1 MRMLC
6 LLGVL
11 CCSAGVYGAEQEVDA
26 TQVPTLKAT
35 PTIKLAPATQLKLPG
50 STSAP
55 LDKPLTQQRDAQPAT
70 TGRALAPTTAPPKPA
85 SSTTAPAPDTPT
97 SAPAGTPGTA
107 PAPPVQERSTSP
119 DTLGVPATP
128 TSSGSL
134 LGTPLPPLPALQT
147 APARAQKDDR
157 EPGELLVV
165 SESVAS
171 ANLLMQQAR
180 SLGYTL
186 RSRSVLTQLGMV
198 VTRLA
203 LPDNT
208 SSEQAL
214 ARLQQLLPDVRGDA
228 NHRYAPLGND
238 TPVAAQQLGWQSH
251 PGCGAQLRIG
261 QVDTAIS
268 NTHPAHGRGQ
278 IVERSFLPAGVTS
291 AATLHG
297 SANASLL
304 LGGLDPGLIPAST
317 LYNAAV
323 FRQRNRKQQD
333 TDAMTVTQAL
343 EWLASQQIS
352 VIGMSLGGPHNRVL
366 ETAISRLLQRN
377 ILVVAA
383 AGNGG
388 ARGDAM
394 WPAAQAGVVA
404 VTAVDQDNR
413 LYKRATHGDYV
424 DFAAPGVDL
433 RVPDTDGKP
442 TYVSGTSHAVPF
454 AVAALALH
462 RARFTNDPATDRYA
476 IIQQMASRARD
487 LDPPGR
493 DPQTGWGLLQY
504 PGCPTN

>member
-1 MRMLC
+1 M
-6 LLGVL
+6 
-11 CCSAGVYGAEQEVDA
+11 SALVHGAGEASEA
-26 TQVPTLKAT
+26 TSPPTLKVS
-35 PTIKLAPATQLKLPG
+35 PSIKLVPATQLKSPA
-50 STSAP
+50 STQP
-55 LDKPLTQQRDAQPAT
+55 DKPLTQQLDAERAT
-70 TGRALAPTTAPPKPA
+70 NGRTLAPVTGQQTTPA
-85 SSTTAPAPDTPT
+85 SSASPPEQSTTTPDNIPGTPAAAKVPDRTTPLDTPAAT
-97 SAPAGTPGTA
+97 
-107 PAPPVQERSTSP
+107 
-119 DTLGVPATP
+119 ATP

-134 LGTPLPPLPALQT
+134 LGTPLPPLPAMQT
-147 APARAQKDDR
+147 VPARAQKDDR

-165 SESVAS
+165 SESVAA

-180 SLGYTL
+180 ALGYAL

-198 VTRLA
+198 VTRLG
-203 LPDNT
+203 LPDNV

-228 NHRYAPLGND
+228 NHRYAPLAAD
-238 TPVAAQQLGWQSH
+238 TPVSLQQLGWQSQ
-251 PGCGAQLRIG
+251 PGCGAELRIG
-261 QVDTAIS
+261 QVDSAIS
-268 NTHPAHGRGQ
+268 DSHPAHARDK
-278 IVERSFLPAGVTS
+278 IIERSFLPAGVIP
-291 AATLHG
+291 APTLHG

-304 LGGLDPGLIPAST
+304 LGGLEPGLLPAST
-317 LYNAAV
+317 LYNAVV
-323 FRQRNRKQQD
+323 FRQRKRKQLD

-343 EWLASQQIS
+343 EWLATQEVG

-388 ARGDAM
+388 ANGDAM

-404 VTAVDQDNR
+404 VTAVDQDGR

-433 RVPDTDGKP
+433 RVVDAEGKP

-454 AVAALALH
+454 AVAALALS
-462 RARFTNDPATDRYA
+462 RAGSAGDRA
-476 IIQQMASRARD
+476 ADRDTLVRQLANRARD
-487 LDPPGR
+487 LAPPGR
-493 DPQTGWGLLQY
+493 DPQTGWGLLQH

>member
-1 MRMLC
+1 MRVLC

-11 CCSAGVYGAEQEVDA
+11 CCSAGVYSAEQEADA
-26 TQVPTLKAT
+26 SQVPTLKVT
-35 PTIKLAPATQLKLPG
+35 PTIKLAPATQLTSP
-50 STSAP
+50 TSAP
-55 LDKPLTQQRDAQPAT
+55 LDKPLTQQLDAQPAT
-70 TGRALAPTTAPPKPA
+70 AGRTLAPTTAPPDPA
-85 SSTTAPAPDTPT
+85 SSAAAPAAGTQA

-107 PAPPVQERSTSP
+107 PAPPLQDRATAP
-119 DTLGVPATP
+119 DTQGAPATP
-128 TSSGSL
+128 TSGGSL

-147 APARAQKDDR
+147 VPARAQKDDR

-180 SLGYTL
+180 SLGYSL
-186 RSRSVLTQLGMV
+186 RSRSVLAQLGMV
-198 VTRLA
+198 VTRLG
-203 LPDNT
+203 LPDNVR
-208 SSEQAL
+208 SEQAL

-238 TPVAAQQLGWQSH
+238 TPVALQQLGWQSQ

-261 QVDTAIS
+261 QVDTAINS
-268 NTHPAHGRGQ
+268 THPALGNGQ
-278 IVERSFLPAGVTS
+278 IVERSFLPAGVI
-291 AATLHG
+291 AAAGLHG

-304 LGGLDPGLIPAST
+304 LGGLEPGLLPAST

-343 EWLASQQIS
+343 EWLAGQQVS
-352 VIGMSLGGPHNRVL
+352 VIGMSLGGPRNRVL

-388 ARGDAM
+388 AQGNAM

-404 VTAVDQDNR
+404 VTAVDQDGR

-433 RVPDTDGKP
+433 RVSGADGKP

-454 AVAALALH
+454 AVAALALLK
-462 RARFTNDPATDRYA
+462 ARSTDGSATDHQTLVRQLA
-476 IIQQMASRARD
+476 RSARD
-487 LDPPGR
+487 LEPPGR

>member
-1 MRMLC
+1 MRLLC

-11 CCSAGVYGAEQEVDA
+11 CLSAGVYGAEQETEA
-26 TQVPTLKAT
+26 TRLPALKAT
-35 PTIKLAPATQLKLPG
+35 PTIKLAPATQLKSPV
-50 STSAP
+50 SAP

-70 TGRALAPTTAPPKPA
+70 TGRTLAPATASPDPA
-85 SSTTAPAPDTPT
+85 ANNTTPT
-97 SAPAGTPGTA
+97 TGAATSSPAGEPGTA
-107 PAPPVQERSTSP
+107 PVP
-119 DTLGVPATP
+119 PATAR
-128 TSSGSL
+128 TSAEQAPAAPVTPASGGSL
-134 LGTPLPPLPALQT
+134 LGTPLPPLPAMQSD
-147 APARAQKDDR
+147 PARAQKDDR

-198 VTRLA
+198 VTRLG
-203 LPDNT
+203 LPDNV

-228 NHRYAPLGND
+228 NHRYAPLASD
-238 TPVAAQQLGWQSH
+238 TPVALQQLGWQSQ

-268 NTHPAHGRGQ
+268 SALPAHGNGQ
-278 IVERSFLPAGVTS
+278 IVERSFLPAGITA

-304 LGGLDPGLIPAST
+304 LGGLEPGLLPAST

-343 EWLASQQIS
+343 EWLASQQVS
-352 VIGMSLGGPHNRVL
+352 VIGMSLGGPYNRVL

-388 ARGDAM
+388 AKGDAM

-404 VTAVDQDNR
+404 VTAVDQNGR

-433 RVPDTDGKP
+433 RVPGADGKP

-454 AVAALALH
+454 AVAALALLK
-462 RARFTNDPATDRYA
+462 ARSTDGSATDHQTLVRQLA
-476 IIQQMASRARD
+476 RSARD

>member
-1 MRMLC
+1 MRA
-6 LLGVL
+6 LLLVTVL
-11 CCSAGVYGAEQEVDA
+11 CASAVVHSAETDSG
-26 TQVPTLKAT
+26 TTLSPTLKVS
-35 PTIKLAPATQLKLPG
+35 PSIKLAPATQLKSP
-50 STSAP
+50 TDTTP
-55 LDKPLTQQRDAQPAT
+55 DKPLTQQLDAERAT
-70 TGRALAPTTAPPKPA
+70 TGRTL
-85 SSTTAPAPDTPT
+85 STAPAPTAGS
-97 SAPAGTPGTA
+97 SATTAAVPGTAAGTPATA
-107 PAPPVQERSTSP
+107 PAPPTQERTTSLNTQ
-119 DTLGVPATP
+119 DSSATP
-128 TSSGSL
+128 TSGGSL
-134 LGTPLPPLPALQT
+134 LGTPLPPLPTMQT
-147 APARAQKDDR
+147 VPARAQKDDR

-165 SESVAS
+165 SESVAA

-180 SLGYTL
+180 SLGYAL

-198 VTRLA
+198 VTRLG
-203 LPDNT
+203 LPDNV

-228 NHRYAPLGND
+228 NHRYAPLATD
-238 TPVAAQQLGWQSH
+238 MPASLQQLGWQSQ

-268 NTHPAHGRGQ
+268 GSHPAHVRGQ
-278 IVERSFLPAGVTS
+278 IIERSFLPAGVS
-291 AATLHG
+291 AAPTLHG

-304 LGGLDPGLIPAST
+304 LGGIEPGLLPAST

-343 EWLASQQIS
+343 EWLATQEVG

-388 ARGDAM
+388 AKGDAM

-404 VTAVDQDNR
+404 VTAVDQDGR

-433 RVPDTDGKP
+433 RVADAEGKP

-454 AVAALALH
+454 AVAALALG
-462 RARFTNDPATDRYA
+462 RARSTGEPASDSDALVR
-476 IIQQMASRARD
+476 QLASHARD

-504 PGCPTN
+504 PGCPIN

>member
-1 MRMLC
+1 MRLLC

-11 CCSAGVYGAEQEVDA
+11 CLSAGVYGAEQETEA
-26 TQVPTLKAT
+26 TRLPTLKTT
-35 PTIKLAPATQLKLPG
+35 PTIKLAPATQLDSPI
-50 STSAP
+50 SAP

-70 TGRALAPTTAPPKPA
+70 TGRTLAPTTAPPDPA
-85 SSTTAPAPDTPT
+85 TSNTAPTAGAAPGSPT
-97 SAPAGTPGTA
+97 DAPGTA
-107 PAPPVQERSTSP
+107 PAPPGAARATPGQTP
-119 DTLGVPATP
+119 DAPVTP
-128 TSSGSL
+128 TSGGSL
-134 LGTPLPPLPALQT
+134 LGTPLPPLPAMQSD
-147 APARAQKDDR
+147 PARAQKDDR

-198 VTRLA
+198 VTRLG
-203 LPDNT
+203 LPDNV

-228 NHRYAPLGND
+228 NHRYAPLASD
-238 TPVAAQQLGWQSH
+238 TPDAAQQLGWQSH

-268 NTHPAHGRGQ
+268 SALPAHGNGQ
-278 IVERSFLPAGVTS
+278 IVERSFLPAGITA

-304 LGGLDPGLIPAST
+304 LGGLEPGLLPAST

-343 EWLASQQIS
+343 EWLASQQVS

-388 ARGDAM
+388 AKGDAM

-404 VTAVDQDNR
+404 VTAVDQDGR

-433 RVPDTDGKP
+433 RVPDADGKP

-454 AVAALALH
+454 AVAALALQ
-462 RARFTNDPATDRYA
+462 RARSADDPAADRKTL
-476 IIQQMASRARD
+476 IQQLASRARD